1 MTDPSQPVKQM
12 QCFACREAI
21 TSEQFVLVGENNYH
35 LEHFVC
41 HECKKALAG
50 QLYYE
55 HDENIYCEEDYHDK
69 FSPKCDKCQLPIKDK
84 YLNVIGKNFH
94 QACFICFKCN
104 SAFENGQYFKQD
116 ENPVCIK
123 CYSSQAKKCTACGE
137 PILSKVYSA
146 LDKYWHFECFKCDKC
161 GENFK
166 NESFIN
172 IEGKPYHQKCHQILC
187 IVCEKPVSGEYYQV
201 EGSKALHKDC
211 VTAYKE
217 KKKKEVAQV
226 KAETKIEEPPKQE
239 EKPAQIEIPQILEPV
254 QEEANKEE
262 APKEEPIK
270 EESIKKEPIQEE
282 FSQKEEEKIDVT
294 LKIEEPKA
302 KIEEANAKIE
312 ESQVKIEEPI
322 AEIKEPK
329 AVIVPP
335 KIEVSTNFEE
345 SDVKIEESVKDKF
358 EEKPKP
364 LNKPLMLDESKPAK
378 TLLGSTLGF
387 PAQKNDKKRGS
398 VLVNASNYEVFVPEF
413 EEKKVE
419 TLQEGFKS
427 LNVEG
432 SIHVYPYEILTK
444 LPYPAGVD
452 TTKREEYLGEGDFFK
467 VFRMK
472 KEDFLKLPI
481 WKKNELK
488 KKNKLF

>member
-1 MTDPSQPVKQM
+1 MSDPSQPVKQM
-12 QCFACREAI
+12 HCFACKEAI

-94 QACFICFKCN
+94 QACFICYKCN
-104 SAFENGQYFKQD
+104 SVFENGQYFKQD
-116 ENPVCIK
+116 EHPVCIK

-146 LDKYWHFECFKCDKC
+146 LDQYWHFECFKCDKC

-166 NESFIN
+166 NESFIS

-187 IVCEKPVSGEYYQV
+187 VVCEKPVSGEYYQV

-217 KKKKEVAQV
+217 KKKKEAIQS
-226 KAETKIEEPPKQE
+226 KAEVKIEEPPKQE
-239 EKPAQIEIPQILEPV
+239 EKLSKIEIPPQIQEPV
-254 QEEANKEE
+254 KEKEE
-262 APKEEPIK
+262 AIEEA
-270 EESIKKEPIQEE
+270 IKKEPIFEE
-282 FSQKEEEKIDVT
+282 TSQKEEEKVEIAIKIDEPKA
-294 LKIEEPKA
+294 KIEEPKA
-302 KIEEANAKIE
+302 KIEEP
-312 ESQVKIEEPI
+312 QVKIEEPI
-322 AEIKEPK
+322 SKIEEPQAKIEEAKAEII
-329 AVIVPP
+329 AT
-335 KIEVSTNFEE
+335 KIEVS
-345 SDVKIEESVKDKF
+345 VKIEEPVKIQESVKEETKF

-364 LNKPLMLDESKPAK
+364 LNKPLILDESKPAK
-378 TLLGSTLGF
+378 TLFGASLGL
-387 PAQKNDKKRGS
+387 PVQKNENKRGS
-398 VLVNASNYEVFVPEF
+398 VIINASNYEVFVPEF

-419 TLQEGFKS
+419 TLKEGFKS

-452 TTKREEYLGEGDFFK
+452 TAKREEYLGEGDFLK
-467 VFRMK
+467 VFGMK
-472 KEDFLKLPI
+472 KEDFVKLPS

-488 KKNKLF
+488 KKTKLF